1 MYKQRLLL
9 ITNYLFCPTE
19 HLQLIELNF
28 ISVINTTTRNH
39 QASLSRHAA
48 DTWDNKKLVVWV
60 AEMVSIITFTR
71 QMFQTLV
78 RDSSNGETVNVK
90 VRQAKWPGKCH
101 NKMLLAHGDV
111 IVSNFQQ
118 GQRACQL
125 KAKEVFILKVPRV

>member
-1 MYKQRLLL
+1 MGQQKIGSMGSRNGVYNNL
-9 ITNYLFCPTE
+9 YW
-19 HLQLIELNF
+19 
-28 ISVINTTTRNH
+28 TTV
-39 QASLSRHAA
+39 L
-48 DTWDNKKLVVWV
+48 D
-60 AEMVSIITFTR
+60 II
-71 QMFQTLV
+71 V